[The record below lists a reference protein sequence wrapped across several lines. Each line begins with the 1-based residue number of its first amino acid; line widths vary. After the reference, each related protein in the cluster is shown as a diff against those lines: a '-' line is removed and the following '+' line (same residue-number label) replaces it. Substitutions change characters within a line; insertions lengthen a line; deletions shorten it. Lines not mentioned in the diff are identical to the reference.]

1 MPGVLYLVA
10 TPIGNLEDI
19 TLRALRVLREA
30 DLIACEDTRQTR
42 KLLEHYGI
50 SRSLVSYHE
59 HNERRR
65 AGELLARLK
74 AGASVALVSDAGT
87 PLISDPGYRLV
98 EAARDTGIAV
108 VPVPGPSAVVA
119 ALTASGLP
127 AEAFHFAGF
136 LPAKR
141 SERLRTLASLRNEPA
156 TLVFYEAPHRILET
170 LADLEETFGPRRMV
184 LARELTKVHEEFL
197 RGTATQIRQALSG
210 RPSLRGEITL
220 VVEGAPPGARA
231 PASEAELLEAVLR
244 FEQQGLSRKEAI
256 KAAARELGLPKRTVY
271 QLVERGVKTL

>member
-42 KLLEHYGI
+42 KLLGHYGI

-74 AGASVALVSDAGT
+74 AGANVALVSDAGT
-87 PLISDPGYRLV
+87 PLISDPGHRLV
-98 EAARDTGIAV
+98 EAARDAGIPV
-108 VPVPGPSAVVA
+108 VPVPGPSALVA

-127 AEAFHFAGF
+127 ADAFHFAGF

-210 RPSLRGEITL
+210 RPSIRGEITL
-220 VVEGAPPGARA
+220 VVEGAPPETRA

-256 KAAARELGLPKRTVY
+256 KAAARERGLPKRTVY
-271 QLVERGVKTL
+271 QLVQTGVKTR

>member
-74 AGASVALVSDAGT
+74 AGANVALVSDAGT
-87 PLISDPGYRLV
+87 PLISDPGHRLV
-98 EAARDTGIAV
+98 EAARDAGIPV
-108 VPVPGPSAVVA
+108 VPVPGPSALVA

-210 RPSLRGEITL
+210 RPSIRGEITL
-220 VVEGAPPGARA
+220 VVEGAPPETRA

-256 KAAARELGLPKRTVY
+256 KAAARERGLPKRTVY
-271 QLVERGVKTL
+271 QLVQTGVKTR